1 MKEITLDNFYYF
13 FIIEKNKIM
22 NAFIAAVIDKKTI
35 LIANDGRLLKKSFLG
50 FIILMT
56 AFQTN
61 ALGEIVR
68 QVLVDAYLQVS
79 VFVGFTLFI
88 FIGMDALTKFNITY
102 ILEKTKKVHVIMASL
117 SGAIPGCG
125 GAIVVVTQYI
135 QGRISFGSLVAVLTA
150 TMGDAAFLLLAT
162 EPKTGFLIFTL
173 GALVGALSGYLVDLL
188 HGESYLQGDSK
199 IKVEFQKLKKTFVS
213 RFNIFWSLI
222 FLPGFVIGLFVASQ
236 VDVDKILNIP
246 KDYSLVSFL
255 GLSGAILSIFMWS
268 LNPLSDFQC
277 STDRTRNLLPRV
289 VDTTNFVTTWVI
301 CGFLVFELFMYF
313 TSIDLEIFFNI
324 WLPFV
329 PLVAILFGFLPG
341 CGPQIIVTTFYLN
354 GYIPLSAEI
363 GNAISNDGDALFP
376 AIALAPK
383 AAIIATLYS
392 AVPAIIFAYGFM
404 LFFE

>member
-1 MKEITLDNFYYF
+1 
-13 FIIEKNKIM
+13 M
-22 NAFIAAVIDKKTI
+22 NAFIAAVIEKKTI
-35 LIANDGRLLKKSFLG
+35 LTANDGRLLKKSFLG
-50 FIILMT
+50 FLILMI

-88 FIGMDALTKFNITY
+88 FIGLDALTKFNIAY
-102 ILEKTKKVHVIMASL
+102 ILEKTKKFHVVMASL
-117 SGAIPGCG
+117 LGAIPGCG

-150 TMGDAAFLLLAT
+150 TMGDAAFLLLAA
-162 EPKTGFLIFTL
+162 EPKTGLLIFAL
-173 GALVGALSGYLVDLL
+173 GAVVGALTGYVVDFF
-188 HGESYLQGDSK
+188 HGKSYLQGNSK

-213 RFNIFWSLI
+213 RFNVFWSLI
-222 FLPGFVIGLFVASQ
+222 FLPGFIIGLLVASQ
-236 VDVDKILNIP
+236 VDVDKLFNIP
-246 KDYSLVSFL
+246 KDYSLVSFI

-277 STDRTRNLLPRV
+277 STDRTRSFVPRV
-289 VDTTNFVTTWVI
+289 VDTTNFVTLWVI
-301 CGFLVFELFMYF
+301 CGFLMFELFMYF
-313 TSIDLEIFFNI
+313 TSIDLKAFFNI
-324 WLPFV
+324 WLPLV

-392 AVPAIIFAYGFM
+392 AVPAIIFAYSFM
-404 LFFE
+404 FFLE